1 MSGGSGGEDADEF
14 KYILFVWDGIE
25 TSGLTKANA
34 LAKAVELQTLFQKAR
49 DAVLKVLFSGG
60 VIRGKKLQR
69 GSVYVMNDLIEQSRN
84 GNNSNSA
91 TAGVTQPSIDPQQM

>member
-34 LAKAVELQTLFQKAR
+34 LAKAVELQTLF
-49 DAVLKVLFSGG
+49 
-60 VIRGKKLQR
+60 
-69 GSVYVMNDLIEQSRN
+69 
-84 GNNSNSA
+84 
-91 TAGVTQPSIDPQQM
+91 